1 MLQSLP
7 SMSFEQTL
15 LGQASTLGYD
25 VERCTSC
32 NGQAS
37 ACANCGGSGRIWV
50 DGPAS
55 LDDTGLGRLFALYR
69 MMQPAQRSAFRPRG
83 IPIAWIE
90 RNARSVEATS

>member
-1 MLQSLP
+1 
-7 SMSFEQTL
+7 MSFERTL
-15 LGQASTLGYD
+15 LEQASTLGYV
-25 VERCTSC
+25 VERCDSC

-37 ACANCGGSGRIWV
+37 ACGNCGGSGRIWV

-69 MMQPAQRSAFRPRG
+69 MMQPAQRAAFSSRA

-90 RNARSVEATS
+90 HNARSVAAAS